1 MTDRPYE
8 YTEDESEDRIA
19 RRMEEKVREHFE
31 VHLHKRPNFG
41 GFHDDVKQ
49 SEMVVE
55 IPLKSYKWLSRG
67 QKIRLF
73 ERGRLPKVWV
83 EVIKDRFG
91 PPSPGYVVQGYSHV
105 DVKLRQ
111 QRLSDTDGG
120 LTPTRRIRVRLY
132 VAMRNGGDMASS
144 T

>member
-31 VHLHKRPNFG
+31 VHLHERPNFG
-41 GFHDDVKQ
+41 GFHDDVEQ

-120 LTPTRRIRVRLY
+120 LTPTGRIRVRLY